1 MKMTLTIFKRT
12 VLFTVLSFSTLLSQ
26 SVTIGG
32 AVKDSA
38 SAVSLDSVRIDIVNI
53 GDPGEHYTVFTN
65 NSGLWSFTFI
75 GTSVGENESTP
86 SSFDLQQ
93 NYPNPFNPSTVIP
106 FSVNSPGEVTIAV
119 HNILGQLLHERA
131 FQLSAG
137 QFHVRWNSVGAA
149 GVLFYTIRFG
159 DRSMTRKMVQLDG
172 GFGGGI
178 GEPLLVG
185 GISSSNGLAKRTSA
199 NYSVTVSKLGYE
211 PDSIVVPFSSNTNI
225 HFSLTTVHRRAFVID
240 LHNDVPEKMVG
251 GYQIGIRNVN
261 NQSDIPRFI
270 DGGIDAQMMVLWPS
284 PSAFPTAQYQRTI
297 QMDDTLKAQ
306 LSRNAA
312 TIAQARSIAEI
323 QSVTA
328 SGKIAA
334 VMCVEGGGA
343 IEEDLNKL
351 ISLYNRGAR
360 YMTIT
365 WNNTLSWAVSAADAQ
380 SATVGLNDFGRQ
392 VVRTMDSLGMII
404 DVSHTGIKT
413 IEDILAETKNPIIAS
428 HSGCRALRNHT
439 RNLTDDQIK
448 AIAAGG
454 GVIGVVFYTSFL
466 STASASN
473 VNIDTVIKHIDY
485 IKNLVGID
493 HIGIGSDYDGGI
505 TAPVGLENVS
515 KLPNLT
521 MALLRH
527 GYTKSDVRKIL
538 GENYLRVFNTV
549 CQ

>member
-1 MKMTLTIFKRT
+1 MILTIFKHT
-12 VLFTVLSFSTLLSQ
+12 VLFVVFFFSTALSQ

-38 SAVSLDSVRIDIVNI
+38 SAVSLDSVRVDIVNT

-65 NSGLWSFTFI
+65 NSGVWSHTFT
-75 GTSVGENESTP
+75 GTSARDNGLSP
-86 SSFDLQQ
+86 SAFDLQQ
-93 NYPNPFNPSTVIP
+93 NFPNPFNPSTVIP
-106 FSVNSPGEVTIAV
+106 FSLNASGEVTISV
-119 HNILGQLLHERA
+119 HNILGQLLHERT

-137 QFHVRWNSVGAA
+137 QFHVRWNSTGAA
-149 GVLFYTIRFG
+149 GVLLYTIRFG
-159 DRSMTRKMVQLDG
+159 DRTITRKMVQLDG
-172 GFGGGI
+172 GFGGGL

-185 GISSSNGLAKRTSA
+185 GMSSSNTLAKRTSA
-199 NYSVTVSKLGYE
+199 NYSVTVSKVGYE
-211 PDSIVVPFSSNTNI
+211 PDSIVVPFSNNAAFN
-225 HFSLTTVHRRAFVID
+225 FSLTTVHRRAFVID

-251 GYQIGIRNVN
+251 GYQIGVRNVN

-284 PSAFPTAQYQRTI
+284 PSTFPTTQYQRTI

-306 LSRNAA
+306 ISRNSAA
-312 TIAQARSIAEI
+312 IASAGTMAEI

-328 SGKIAA
+328 SGRIAA

-351 ISLYNRGAR
+351 ITLYNRGAR

-365 WNNTLSWAVSAADAQ
+365 WNNTLSWAVSAADVQ
-380 SATVGLNDFGRQ
+380 SATVGLNNFGRQ
-392 VVRTMDSLGMII
+392 VIKTMDSLGMII

-439 RNLTDDQIK
+439 RNLTDDQIR

-473 VNIDTVIKHIDY
+473 VNIDTVVKHIDY

-521 MALLRH
+521 MALLRK
-527 GYTKSDVRKIL
+527 GYSRGDVKKIL
-538 GENYLRVFNTV
+538 GLNYLRVFNAV
-549 CQ
+549 CK

>member
-1 MKMTLTIFKRT
+1 MDTTLTIIKRSFLCT
-12 VLFTVLSFSTLLSQ
+12 VLLFSTALSQ

-38 SAVSLDSVRIDIVNI
+38 TAASLDSVRVDIVNV
-53 GDPGEHYTVFTN
+53 GDPAEHYTIFTN
-65 NSGLWSFTFI
+65 NSGMWSHTFT
-75 GTSVGENESTP
+75 GTSVDDNGLSP

-106 FSVNSPGEVTIAV
+106 FSLNRPGDVSISV
-119 HNILGQLLHERA
+119 HNILGQLLHERT

-137 QFHVRWNSVGAA
+137 QFHVRWHSIGAA

-159 DRSMTRKMVQLDG
+159 DRSITRKMVQLDG
-172 GFGGGI
+172 GFGGGL

-185 GISSSNGLAKRTSA
+185 GMLSSNTLSKRTST

-211 PDSIVVPFSSNTNI
+211 PDSIVVPFSNNAAINFLLS
-225 HFSLTTVHRRAFVID
+225 TVHHRAFVID

-251 GYQIGIRNVN
+251 GYQIGVRNVN

-284 PSAFPTAQYQRTI
+284 PNDFPSTQYQRTI
-297 QMDDTLKAQ
+297 QMDDSLKAQ
-306 LSRNAA
+306 ISRNSS
-312 TIAQARSIAEI
+312 SIASAKTVSEI
-323 QSVTA
+323 QSVT
-328 SGKIAA
+328 SSKKIAA
-334 VMCVEGGGA
+334 IMCVEGGGA
-343 IEEDLNKL
+343 IENDLNKL
-351 ISLYNRGAR
+351 IALYNRGAR

-380 SATVGLNDFGRQ
+380 SATVGLNSFGRQ
-392 VVRTMDSLGMII
+392 VIKTMDSLGMII

-439 RNLTDDQIK
+439 RNLTDNQIT

-466 STASASN
+466 STASAAN
-473 VNIDTVIKHIDY
+473 VNIDTVVKHIDY

-521 MALLRH
+521 MALLKK
-527 GYTKSDVRKIL
+527 GYTREEVRKIL
-538 GENYLRVFNTV
+538 GLNFMRVFNTV
-549 CQ
+549 CK